1 MNVPIDTGTGST
13 SIDACA
19 CADLTVRPPI
29 APQPKDLAASALVL
43 GISAA
48 AWCAWGS
55 SGALALRPWFLVGIG
70 AGLLLAVTALL
81 LRRGMSGEGSHR
93 GPDRAAV
100 QRTYNRA
107 LIGEVI
113 LIVAGNA
120 VLGLTGHP
128 EYIICWTYAVMSV
141 HFLPLA
147 RVYRIPLLRLTAHV
161 GVLIA
166 VAAAALGTMTTLS
179 PIALTGGVGAPA
191 LLVSGALQLQQARKV
206 DGDHR

>member
-1 MNVPIDTGTGST
+1 MNVPTDTGYAST
-13 SIDACA
+13 PIFASVP
-19 CADLTVRPPI
+19 ADRAAARPT

-43 GISAA
+43 GFASSA
-48 AWCAWGS
+48 WFGWGS
-55 SGALALRPWFLVGIG
+55 SGAPALAPWFLAGIS
-70 AGLLLAVTALL
+70 AGLVLAVTALV
-81 LRRGMSGEGSHR
+81 LRRRMRGEGSHR

-120 VLGLTGHP
+120 VLGITGRP
-128 EYIICWTYAVMSV
+128 DYIICWTYAVMSV

-147 RVYRIPLLRLTAHV
+147 RVYRIPMLRVTACV

-166 VAAAALGTMTTLS
+166 VAAVVLGATTTLS
-179 PIALTGGVGAPA
+179 PIALAGGVGALA
-191 LLVSGALQLQQARKV
+191 LLVSGALQLQQARIV
-206 DGDHR
+206 DGDRR